1 MIKPHKPGGVEMKS
15 DVPYR
20 KTAIIVGV
28 LNSIGTVT
36 GVPSGV
42 LGPVPSGSL
51 KTGVT
56 LIS

>member
-1 MIKPHKPGGVEMKS
+1 MKS